1 MTGTIVNLLVL
12 GGITLP
18 SYMSCLF
25 LVCYCGKNTFLTTFG
40 CVVEEKE
47 ASVDEDI
54 SIRSRNYRGLGVM
67 RATRVKP

>member
-1 MTGTIVNLLVL
+1 
-12 GGITLP
+12 
-18 SYMSCLF
+18 MSCLF

-54 SIRSRNYRGLGVM
+54 SIRSQNYRGLGVM